1 MVGTIP
7 GDVAQFYVH
16 AFRVMQKVAYLY
28 GWQSFL
34 DEVEDVDD
42 AALVERLLQQVY
54 GDEEAAG
61 AAVPREVLVPVLP
74 PDPDE
79 VQAWLSGLRGSTG
92 AGAANRR
99 VRLVEYA
106 IDTLLISANDLP
118 KLRAEAMAN
127 AAVRRGRSEGAER

>member
-1 MVGTIP
+1 MDLP
-7 GDVAQFYVH
+7 
-16 AFRVMQKVAYLY
+16 RN
-28 GWQSFL
+28 
-34 DEVEDVDD
+34 
-42 AALVERLLQQVY
+42 
-54 GDEEAAG
+54 EAA
-61 AAVPREVLVPVLP
+61 AARLGWGLTRFNRKLDNVCEKLERAGV
-74 PDPDE
+74 
-79 VQAWLSGLRGSTG
+79 SGLRGSTG